1 VEALVRYLYDNQAGG
16 AAVHSREIIENEISK
31 VKARGLVLYG
41 YIGCSFASVDREMWR
56 NYFHQKGIPSIN
68 LEGSYQ
74 TGAPTG
80 QLMTRVK
87 AFIEMLS

>member
-1 VEALVRYLYDNQAGG
+1 VYWRDSLEQEVN
-16 AAVHSREIIENEISK
+16 K
-31 VKARGLVLYG
+31 VKARGIVLYG
-41 YIGCSFASVDREMWR
+41 VIGCSFQSIDKEMWR

-68 LEGSYQ
+68 LEGSFQ

>member
-1 VEALVRYLYDNQAGG
+1 M
-16 AAVHSREIIENEISK
+16 
-31 VKARGLVLYG
+31 LYG

>member
-1 VEALVRYLYDNQAGG
+1 
-16 AAVHSREIIENEISK
+16 
-31 VKARGLVLYG
+31 VLYG